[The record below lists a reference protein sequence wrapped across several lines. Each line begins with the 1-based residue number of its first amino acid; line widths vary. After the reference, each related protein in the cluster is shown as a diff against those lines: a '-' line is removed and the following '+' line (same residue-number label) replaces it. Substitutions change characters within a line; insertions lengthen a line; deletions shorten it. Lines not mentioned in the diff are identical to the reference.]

1 MDYVIH
7 YVLTDGHG
15 SFIRYDTFSGKFVPV
30 RNETLAEKWEQRNK
44 AQNILKNGLNKQL
57 RKKYHIDTVD
67 DGIGICG
74 LAKEKTVSEVNA
86 SIVPDLH
93 IEEVKQLIQEDCD
106 NTQMEKW
113 ENRIK
118 SMNEFV
124 QDAETRREQLAKDM
138 SDIDKEIIDIQHYIE
153 FNDMNAYQGW
163 LAYKMLQNRLKK
175 RRKIKDE
182 LQVLTQLGDCKIDSS
197 MLEDIKNA
205 IEELGN
211 RVYVPR
217 KLKQL
222 FN

>member
-1 MDYVIH
+1 MIH

-15 SFIRYDTFSGKFVPV
+15 SFIRYDTFSGKYVPV

-74 LAKEKTVSEVNA
+74 LTKEKTVSEVNA
-86 SIVPDLH
+86 DATPDLH
-93 IEEVKQLIQEDCD
+93 IEEVKQLIQEECE
-106 NTQMEKW
+106 NTQIEKW
-113 ENRIK
+113 ENGIK

-124 QDAETRREQLAKDM
+124 QDAETRREQLTKDM

>member
-1 MDYVIH
+1 MIH

-67 DGIGICG
+67 DGIGICV

-93 IEEVKQLIQEDCD
+93 IEEVKQLIQEDCN

-113 ENRIK
+113 ENGIK